1 MAGAG
6 ATLSLAFWAV
16 DVCAL
21 PDAPRHLLPGCR
33 LACLSCSVCLLQSP
47 LTLSL
52 TQAGLASPATQQRKL
67 TRLVGLVPTRL
78 IQPQDA
84 LCRGWEYRGLCI
96 TGPEFRLVT
105 GMLLSS
111 PSPTGGTSPSCCF
124 SGALDS
130 SGGQAGER
138 LARCLAGAPREVGRV
153 TATSKEPCRP
163 QGSVWGRVLSSCWGW
178 TDAAVA

>member
-6 ATLSLAFWAV
+6 ATLSLAFWAA
-16 DVCAL
+16 DVCTL

-84 LCRGWEYRGLCI
+84 LSGLGVQG
-96 TGPEFRLVT
+96 TVHNRTRVSAGNRDAALFSQPNWGYFT
-105 GMLLSS
+105 LL
-111 PSPTGGTSPSCCF
+111 CF

-130 SGGQAGER
+130 SWGQAGER

-163 QGSVWGRVLSSCWGW
+163 QGSVWGRVLSSCRGW
-178 TDAAVA
+178 TDADTA